1 MSIRQ
6 CLFAHGF
13 EGLPT
18 GSKSKF
24 LQKLGW
30 DVIAP
35 ELFAKG
41 WSLSQHRD
49 VVLEQLQLHPNVDYI
64 VASSMGAFASVWAT
78 QHETIKDRNLKLVL
92 LAPAFGVHELF
103 THRIQKHGIEQWKNE
118 GVTSLFH
125 RGLQKEIQVPYA
137 LYEETK
143 DQSDVLSIDHECI
156 IIHGLQDESIPFQNS
171 VLLAERSKGVQQLIL
186 CHDDHR
192 LHQSFHLIK
201 QALSSFDVN

>member
-1 MSIRQ
+1 MSANQ

-18 GSKSKF
+18 GSKAGF
-24 LQKLGW
+24 LETIGW
-30 DVIAP
+30 EVIAP
-35 ELFAKG
+35 QLFSKG
-41 WSLSQHRD
+41 WSLAQHRD
-49 VVLEQLQLHPNVDYI
+49 VVLEQLQINPDLEYI

-78 QHETIKDRNLKLVL
+78 QHETMKNRKLKLVL

-103 THRIQKHGIEQWKNE
+103 ARRLQKDGMEQWKRK
-118 GVTSLFH
+118 GTATLFH
-125 RGLQKEIQVPYA
+125 RGLQKEIEVPYA

-143 DQSDVLSIDHECI
+143 QQTERLSIQHDCI
-156 IIHGLQDESIPFQNS
+156 IIHGLHDESIPFQNS
-171 VLLAERSKGVQQLIL
+171 ITLSEKSEGVRQLIL

-201 QALSSFDVN
+201 QALSSLHES